1 MRLLVTCPSGF
12 EVEAKRELED
22 MLGEGTGSMTY
33 FRGLLRVDT
42 EREDAM
48 ARLRETD
55 TSYISR
61 AIPIQGVVD
70 ADIESIKSFFK
81 NKEIEGSFAVRC
93 KRRGSHGFSSKDLE
107 VEVGSMVVK
116 EGARVDLDNP
126 ASILWVDI
134 IQEQANL
141 SILSP
146 GDIVK
151 KTPKVE
157 RRWKKGERPVSRAE
171 LKMREVMEAFPEI
184 FTGDKIALDI
194 GAAPGGWTRAMAGRL
209 KKVISVDRAELDPGV
224 KALENVVHIKE
235 RAENLSLDEKVDIIT
250 NDANLLHMQSAEI
263 SIKLAENYLKKG
275 GVIIHTVKLGIVPK
289 TGKPAAK
296 SLNHAAGEVKEEFER
311 TGIRAQIRKFE
322 HNTRNEATIIGRK

>member
-12 EVEAKRELED
+12 EPDAKEELEEF
-22 MLGEGTGSMTY
+22 LGRGTVSMTY

-42 EREDAM
+42 GREDAM

-70 ADIESIKSFFK
+70 ADIGSIKSFFK

-107 VEVGSMVVK
+107 VEVGSMVVN
-116 EGARVDLDNP
+116 EGARVDLNNP

-134 IQEQANL
+134 IQERANL

-263 SIKLAENYLKKG
+263 SIKLAENHLKKG

-296 SLNHAAGEVKEEFER
+296 SLNHAAGEVKEEFES

-322 HNTRNEATIIGRK
+322 HNTRNETKIIGRK